1 VTSRLSVLFAA
12 ALSITACSKGD
23 DSPDSKGSDPSKSAP
38 PAAARIPDPH
48 PDPAAPDSFRVAFKT
63 GKGDFVV
70 EVHRAWSP
78 RGVDRF
84 HALVTSGY
92 LDKVK
97 FFRVI
102 PDFIAQF
109 GISGDPAKNQEW
121 ANTNIPDDSVKAS
134 NTRGTITF
142 ATAGPHTRTT
152 QLFIN
157 TRDNVRL
164 DQIGFSPFGKVVSGL
179 SVVEKLNSE
188 YGETPDQPMIEQQ
201 GNAYLNKNFPKL
213 DSIISARVIK

>member
-1 VTSRLSVLFAA
+1 MLAGAA
-12 ALSITACSKGD
+12 AAACGKRD
-23 DSPDSKGSDPSKSAP
+23 DA
-38 PAAARIPDPH
+38 PAANIGDLTRSPAPAIPDPH

-70 EVHRAWSP
+70 QVNRAWSP

-92 LDKVK
+92 YDRVK

-109 GISGDPAKNQEW
+109 GISGDPKANEQW
-121 ANTNIPDDSVKAS
+121 ANTNIPDDSVTQS
-134 NTRGTITF
+134 NVRGTVTF

-164 DQIGFSPFGKVVSGL
+164 DQMGFSPFGKVVSGL
-179 SVVEKLNSE
+179 DVVEKLYNE
-188 YGETPDQPMIEQQ
+188 YGEGAPSGMGPDQGRIERE
-201 GNAYLNKNFPKL
+201 GNAYLNKSFPKL
-213 DSIISARVIK
+213 DSIISARIVK